1 MAQAD
6 TTLAAVGFDA
16 EGKIVSVTIDVAQ
29 TKVEYAEDGK
39 FAKEL
44 ETDAKSKK
52 EKGAEYGMKD
62 KSEIKK
68 EWDEQMASFEEW
80 MIGKTADEVMG
91 IKVKERDPG
100 HKSVPD
106 IPDLTSSVTITV
118 ESYQAAVKEAWDN
131 AVDAEG
137 AVKVGLGVVTNTLRS
152 KELEEGKGMASQVD
166 TTAAAVALDAE
177 DKVVKAIVDVVQNK
191 VKFDDNGKFEA
202 ELAAEDKS
210 KLDLGDEYGM
220 KDKSEIKKEWHE
232 QIKSF
237 TEWMEGKTIDEINGL
252 KVKERD
258 PGHKAV
264 PDDPD
269 LTSSVTITVEGYQA
283 AVTEAAK
290 LAR

>member
-1 MAQAD
+1 
-6 TTLAAVGFDA
+6 
-16 EGKIVSVTIDVAQ
+16 
-29 TKVEYAEDGK
+29 
-39 FAKEL
+39 
-44 ETDAKSKK
+44 
-52 EKGAEYGMKD
+52 
-62 KSEIKK
+62 
-68 EWDEQMASFEEW
+68 
-80 MIGKTADEVMG
+80 
-91 IKVKERDPG
+91 
-100 HKSVPD
+100 
-106 IPDLTSSVTITV
+106 
-118 ESYQAAVKEAWDN
+118 
-131 AVDAEG
+131 
-137 AVKVGLGVVTNTLRS
+137 
-152 KELEEGKGMASQVD
+152 MASQVD

-232 QIKSF
+232 QINSF